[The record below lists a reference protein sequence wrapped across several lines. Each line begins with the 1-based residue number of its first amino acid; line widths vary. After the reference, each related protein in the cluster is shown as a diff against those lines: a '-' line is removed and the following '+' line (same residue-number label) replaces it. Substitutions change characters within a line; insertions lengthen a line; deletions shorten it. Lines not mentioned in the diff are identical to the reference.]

1 MATNLRGD
9 TGMGEPIENH
19 GIIGDLRTVALVAL
33 DGAIDFLCWPRFD
46 SPSVFASILDDER
59 GGRFELA
66 PSLNNARRRQLYLPD
81 TNVLLTRFLS
91 HSGVAEL
98 SDFFTLGGAENGQR
112 LIRRAKAVRGIV
124 RFRMRCAP
132 HFDYARAGH
141 DLHQDDGTMVFR
153 SRGADH
159 LTLRLRA
166 TVLMQIADGE
176 AFAEFE
182 LAPGESAAFVLEDA
196 AHGVESAAAAPD
208 YVSSAFKEVSDYWRR
223 WVARSTYRGRWRD
236 IVNRSSL
243 ALKLLTSVEHGAMVA
258 AGTFGLPEEIGGV
271 RNWDYRYTWIRDAA
285 FMVYAFLRLGHTEEA
300 SAFMRWLSNRETECG
315 PDGTLR
321 LMYGVDGHEELVETE
336 LPHLRGY
343 QASLPIRV
351 GNAALGQLQL
361 DIYGEL
367 MDAIYLSDKYGEQVS
382 WRAWQ
387 GITRSTNWL
396 IENWQRPDES
406 IWEVRGGR
414 REFLHSRL
422 MCWVA
427 LDRAIRLSR
436 KRSLPA
442 PLVRWLEVR
451 DAIYHEIH
459 TEFWDPDQE
468 AFVQSKGSTALDA
481 SCLLMPL
488 VRFISPTDPRWL
500 STLKAV
506 GEQLVDDSLVFR
518 YSTEHG
524 TDGLFGGE
532 GTFNICSFW
541 YVECLARAGDL
552 AQARFLFEK
561 MLGYANHLGLF
572 AEELG
577 RAGEHLGNFPQA
589 FTHLALISAAYYL
602 DRALSG
608 REGSV

>member
-1 MATNLRGD
+1 
-9 TGMGEPIENH
+9 MGEPIENH

-46 SPSVFASILDDER
+46 SPSLCACLLDDDR

-66 PSLNNARRRQLYLPD
+66 PELEGARRRQLYLPD

-91 HSGVAEL
+91 RAGVAEL
-98 SDFFTLGGAENGQR
+98 SDFFAIDDPDKGQR
-112 LIRRAKAVRGIV
+112 LIRRAKSVRGILK
-124 RFRMRCAP
+124 FRMRFAP
-132 HFDYARAGH
+132 RFDYVRAGH
-141 DLHQDDGTMVFR
+141 ELSQEDGAVVFR
-153 SRGADH
+153 SHAPDH
-159 LTLRLRA
+159 LALRLRS
-166 TVLMQIADGE
+166 TVPLRCADGE
-176 AFAEFE
+176 ALADFE
-182 LAPGESAAFVLEDA
+182 LAPDESAAFVLEEA
-196 AHGVESAAAAPD
+196 AHGANSAAVASEYVAA
-208 YVSSAFKEVSDYWRR
+208 AFKRTSDYWRG
-223 WVARSTYRGRWRD
+223 WVAGSTYRGRWRD
-236 IVNRSSL
+236 MVNRSSL
-243 ALKLLTSVEHGAMVA
+243 VLKLLTSAEHGAIVA
-258 AGTFGLPEEIGGV
+258 AATFGLPEQIGGV

-285 FMVYAFLRLGHTEEA
+285 FTVYAFLRLGHTQEA
-300 SAFMRWLSNRETECG
+300 SAFMRWLSDRETECG
-315 PDGTLR
+315 PDGSLR
-321 LMYGVDGHEELVETE
+321 LMYRIDGREELVETE

-343 QASLPIRV
+343 HGSLPIRV

-367 MDAIYLSDKYGEQVS
+367 MDAVYLSDKYGEQVS

-387 GITRSTNWL
+387 GIVRSTNWL
-396 IENWQRPDES
+396 LENWQRPDES

-427 LDRAIRLSR
+427 MDRVIRLSR

-442 PLVRWLEVR
+442 PLPYWLEVR
-451 DAIYHEIH
+451 DKIYTEIH
-459 TEFWDPDQE
+459 KEFWDPDQE

-506 GEQLVDDSLVFR
+506 GRQLVDDSLVFR

-524 TDGLFGGE
+524 TDGLSGGE
-532 GTFNICSFW
+532 GTFNMCSFW

-577 RAGEHLGNFPQA
+577 PAGEHLGNFPQA

-602 DRALSG
+602 DRALSA
-608 REGSV
+608 

>member
-1 MATNLRGD
+1 
-9 TGMGEPIENH
+9 MGEPIENH

-46 SPSVFASILDDER
+46 NPSIFASILDDER

-66 PSLNNARRRQLYLPD
+66 PELNHARRRQLYLPD

-91 HSGVAEL
+91 RHGVAEL
-98 SDFFTLGGAENGQR
+98 SDFMAINDPDKGQR
-112 LIRRAKAVRGIV
+112 LIRRAKAIRGVV

-132 HFDYARAGH
+132 RLDYARAAHEAYAEG
-141 DLHQDDGTMVFR
+141 DSIVFC
-153 SRGADH
+153 SRGPDRAAF
-159 LTLRLRA
+159 RLRA
-166 TVLMQIADGE
+166 TVPMQLADGD
-176 AFAEFE
+176 AFALFE
-182 LAPGESAAFVLEDA
+182 LAPGGSVAFVLEDA
-196 AHGVESAAAAPD
+196 AYGPGSASAASD
-208 YVSSAFKEVSDYWRR
+208 YVPRAFKEASDFWRH
-223 WVARSTYRGRWRD
+223 WVARSSYRGRWRD

-243 ALKLLTSVEHGAMVA
+243 ALKLLTSREHGAIVA
-258 AGTFGLPEEIGGV
+258 AATFGLPEEIGGV

-285 FMVYAFLRLGHTEEA
+285 FTVYAFLRLGHTEEA
-300 SAFMRWLSNRETECG
+300 SAFMRWLSDRETECG
-315 PDGTLR
+315 PEGSLR
-321 LMYGVDGHEELVETE
+321 LMYGVDGHEELVEYE
-336 LPHLRGY
+336 LTHLRGH
-343 QASLPIRV
+343 QGSLPIRI
-351 GNAALGQLQL
+351 GNAAQEQFQI

-367 MDAIYLSDKYGEQVS
+367 MDAIYLSDKHGEQVS
-382 WRAWQ
+382 WRTWQ

-396 IENWQRPDES
+396 AENWQRPDES

-414 REFLHSRL
+414 RHFLHSRL

-442 PLVRWLEVR
+442 PIVRWLEVR
-451 DAIYHEIH
+451 DAIYREIH
-459 TEFWDPDQE
+459 TEFWDAEQG

-506 GEQLVDDSLVFR
+506 GERLVDDSLVFR

-524 TDGLFGGE
+524 IDGLSGGE
-532 GTFNICSFW
+532 GTFNMCSFW

-577 RAGEHLGNFPQA
+577 PAGEHLGNFPQA

-608 REGSV
+608 QEGGD

>member
-1 MATNLRGD
+1 MS
-9 TGMGEPIENH
+9 EPIENH
-19 GIIGDLRTVALVAL
+19 GVIGDLRTVALVAL

-66 PSLNNARRRQLYLPD
+66 PELNGARRRQLYLPD

-91 HSGVAEL
+91 RNCVAEL
-98 SDFFTLGGAENGQR
+98 SDFMAIGDPDQGQR
-112 LIRRAKAVRGIV
+112 LIRRAKAVRGIL

-132 HFDYARAGH
+132 RFDYARAEH
-141 DLHQDDGTMVFR
+141 DLLQEDGTAVFCSHGPDR
-153 SRGADH
+153 LA
-159 LTLRLRA
+159 LRLRA
-166 TVLMQIADGE
+166 TVPMRVADGE

-196 AHGVESAAAAPD
+196 AHGAGSAAAASD
-208 YVSSAFKEVSDYWRR
+208 YVTATFKEVSDYWRQ

-243 ALKLLTSVEHGAMVA
+243 ALKLLTSAEHGAMVA
-258 AGTFGLPEEIGGV
+258 AATFGLPEEIGGV

-285 FMVYAFLRLGHTEEA
+285 FTVYAFLRLGHTEEA
-300 SAFMRWLSNRETECG
+300 NAFMRWLSDRETECG
-315 PDGTLR
+315 PDGSLR
-321 LMYGVDGHEELVETE
+321 LMYGVDGHEELVEIE

-343 QASLPIRV
+343 QASSPIRV
-351 GNAALGQLQL
+351 GNAALEQLQL

-367 MDAIYLSDKYGEQVS
+367 MDAIYLSDKHGEQLS

-387 GITRSTNWL
+387 GIIRSTNWL
-396 IENWQRPDES
+396 TENWQRPDES

-442 PLVRWLEVR
+442 PIVRWLEVR
-451 DAIYHEIH
+451 DAIYQEIH

-468 AFVQSKGSTALDA
+468 AFVQSKGSSALDA

-532 GTFNICSFW
+532 GTFNMCSFW

-577 RAGEHLGNFPQA
+577 PAGEHLGNFPQA

-602 DRALSG
+602 DRALTGHDG
-608 REGSV
+608 RV

>member
-1 MATNLRGD
+1 MS
-9 TGMGEPIENH
+9 EPIENH
-19 GIIGDLRTVALVAL
+19 GVIGDLRTVALVGL

-66 PSLNNARRRQLYLPD
+66 PELSAARRRQLYLPD

-91 HSGVAEL
+91 RNSVAEL
-98 SDFFTLGGAENGQR
+98 SDFMAIGDPDKGQR
-112 LIRRAKAVRGIV
+112 LVRRAKAVRGIL
-124 RFRMRCAP
+124 RFQMRCAP
-132 HFDYARAGH
+132 RFDYARAEH
-141 DLHQDDGTMVFR
+141 DLRREDDTVVFR
-153 SRGADH
+153 SRGADR

-166 TVLMQIADGE
+166 TVPMRVTDGE

-182 LAPGESAAFVLEDA
+182 LAPGQSAAFVLEDA
-196 AHGVESAAAAPD
+196 AHGVGSAAAASD
-208 YVSSAFKEVSDYWRR
+208 YVTTTFKEVSDYWRQ

-243 ALKLLTSVEHGAMVA
+243 ALKLLTSAEHGAMVA
-258 AGTFGLPEEIGGV
+258 AATFGLPEEIGGV

-285 FMVYAFLRLGHTEEA
+285 FTVYAFLRLGHTEEA
-300 SAFMRWLSNRETECG
+300 NAFMRWLSDRETECG
-315 PDGTLR
+315 PDGSLR
-321 LMYGVDGHEELVETE
+321 LMYGVDGHEELVEIE

-343 QASLPIRV
+343 QASSPIRV
-351 GNAALGQLQL
+351 GNAALEQLQL

-367 MDAIYLSDKYGEQVS
+367 MDAIYLSDKHGEQLS

-387 GITRSTNWL
+387 GIIRSTNWL
-396 IENWQRPDES
+396 TENWQRPDES

-442 PLVRWLEVR
+442 PIVRWLEVR

-468 AFVQSKGSTALDA
+468 AFVQSKGSSALDA

-532 GTFNICSFW
+532 GTFNMCSFW

-577 RAGEHLGNFPQA
+577 PAGEHLGNFPQA

-608 REGSV
+608 HDGRVS

>member
-1 MATNLRGD
+1 
-9 TGMGEPIENH
+9 MGEPIENH

-33 DGAIDFLCWPRFD
+33 DGWIDFLCWPRFD
-46 SPSVFASILDDER
+46 SPSVFASILDDDR
-59 GGRFELA
+59 GGRFELQ
-66 PSLNNARRRQLYLPD
+66 PELLDARRRQLYLPD

-91 HSGVAEL
+91 HNGVAEL
-98 SDFFTLGGAENGQR
+98 SDFFALAGADSGQR
-112 LIRRAKAVRGIV
+112 LIRRAKAVRGV
-124 RFRMRCAP
+124 LQFRMRCAP
-132 HFDYARAGH
+132 RFDYARAGH
-141 DLHQDDGTMVFR
+141 ESYQENDTVVFR
-153 SRGADH
+153 SLGADG
-159 LTLRLRA
+159 LALRLRA
-166 TVLMQIADGE
+166 TVPVRLEDGD

-182 LAPGESAAFVLEDA
+182 LAPGESAAFIIEDA
-196 AHGVESAAAAPD
+196 THGVDSAAAASD
-208 YVSSAFKEVSDYWRR
+208 YVTNTFKEVSDYWRR

-243 ALKLLTSVEHGAMVA
+243 VLKLLTSAEHGAMVA
-258 AGTFGLPEEIGGV
+258 AATFGLPEDIGGV

-285 FMVYAFLRLGHTEEA
+285 FTVYAFLRLGHTDEA
-300 SAFMRWLSNRETECG
+300 NGFMRWLSDRETECG
-315 PDGTLR
+315 PDGSLR
-321 LMYGVDGHEELVETE
+321 LMYGVDGHEEMVETE

-343 QASLPIRV
+343 RDSTPVRV
-351 GNAALGQLQL
+351 GNAALEQLQL

-367 MDAIYLSDKYGEQVS
+367 MDAIYLSDKHGEQVS
-382 WRAWQ
+382 FRAWE
-387 GITRSTNWL
+387 GIVRSTDWLTRNWH
-396 IENWQRPDES
+396 RPDES

-442 PLVRWLEVR
+442 PLVQWLDVR
-451 DAIYHEIH
+451 DAIYHSIH
-459 TEFWDPDQE
+459 NDFWDPKQQ

-524 TDGLFGGE
+524 TDGLSGGE
-532 GTFNICSFW
+532 GTFNMCSFW
-541 YVECLARAGDL
+541 YVECLARSGDV

-561 MLGYANHLGLF
+561 MLGYANHVGLF

-577 RAGEHLGNFPQA
+577 PAGEHLGNFPQA

-608 REGSV
+608 HDARA

>member
-1 MATNLRGD
+1 MVQ
-9 TGMGEPIENH
+9 PIENH
-19 GIIGDLRTVALVAL
+19 GVIGDLRTAALVAL

-46 SPSVFASILDDER
+46 SPSVFASLLDDER
-59 GGRFELA
+59 GGRFELG
-66 PSLNNARRRQLYLPD
+66 PELEGARCKQLYLPD

-91 HSGVAEL
+91 RDGVAEL
-98 SDFFTLGGAENGQR
+98 SDFMAVGGAGQGQR
-112 LIRRAKAVRGIV
+112 LIRRAKAVRGV
-124 RFRMRCAP
+124 LRFRMRCAP
-132 HFDYARAGH
+132 RFDYARADH
-141 DLHQDDGTMVFR
+141 DVLQEDGTLVFR
-153 SRGADH
+153 SRGADR
-159 LTLRLRA
+159 LSLRLRA
-166 TVLMQIADGE
+166 TVPMRVAEGG
-176 AFAEFE
+176 AAAEFE
-182 LAPGESAAFVLEDA
+182 LAPGESAAFVLEDSVHGA
-196 AHGVESAAAAPD
+196 ASAAASPD
-208 YVSSAFKEVSDYWRR
+208 YVAAAFKEASDYWRG
-223 WVARSTYRGRWRD
+223 WVARSSYRGRWRD
-236 IVNRSSL
+236 VVNRSSL
-243 ALKLLTSVEHGAMVA
+243 ALKLLTSAEHGAMVA
-258 AGTFGLPEEIGGV
+258 AATFGLPEEIGGV

-285 FMVYAFLRLGHTEEA
+285 FTVYAFLRLGHTEEA
-300 SAFMRWLSNRETECG
+300 KAFMRWLSDRESGCG

-343 QASLPIRV
+343 RGSTPVRI
-351 GNAALGQLQL
+351 GNAALEQLQL

-367 MDAIYLSDKYGEQVS
+367 MDAIYLSDKHGEQVS

-387 GITRSTNWL
+387 GIVRSIDWL
-396 IENWQRPDES
+396 TENWQRPDES

-451 DAIYHEIH
+451 DAIYEDIH
-459 TEFWDPDQE
+459 AGFWDSSQQ

-500 STLKAV
+500 STLKAI

-524 TDGLFGGE
+524 ADGLFGGE
-532 GTFNICSFW
+532 GTFNMCSFW

-552 AQARFLFEK
+552 AQARLLFEK

-577 RAGEHLGNFPQA
+577 PAGEHLGNFPQA
-589 FTHLALISAAYYL
+589 FTHLALISAAHYL

-608 REGSV
+608 NESGGH

>member
-1 MATNLRGD
+1 
-9 TGMGEPIENH
+9 
-19 GIIGDLRTVALVAL
+19 
-33 DGAIDFLCWPRFD
+33 
-46 SPSVFASILDDER
+46 
-59 GGRFELA
+59 
-66 PSLNNARRRQLYLPD
+66 
-81 TNVLLTRFLS
+81 
-91 HSGVAEL
+91 
-98 SDFFTLGGAENGQR
+98 
-112 LIRRAKAVRGIV
+112 
-124 RFRMRCAP
+124 
-132 HFDYARAGH
+132 
-141 DLHQDDGTMVFR
+141 
-153 SRGADH
+153 
-159 LTLRLRA
+159 
-166 TVLMQIADGE
+166 
-176 AFAEFE
+176 
-182 LAPGESAAFVLEDA
+182 
-196 AHGVESAAAAPD
+196 VESAAAAPD
-208 YVSSAFKEVSDYWRR
+208 YVSNAFKEVSDYWRR

-258 AGTFGLPEEIGGV
+258 AATFGLPEEIGGI

-285 FMVYAFLRLGHTEEA
+285 FTVYAFLRLGHTEEA

-351 GNAALGQLQL
+351 GNAALEQLQL

-387 GITRSTNWL
+387 GIIRSTNWL
-396 IENWQRPDES
+396 TENWQRPDES

-436 KRSLPA
+436 
-442 PLVRWLEVR
+442 
-451 DAIYHEIH
+451 
-459 TEFWDPDQE
+459 
-468 AFVQSKGSTALDA
+468 KGSTALDA

-532 GTFNICSFW
+532 GTFNMCSFW

-608 REGSV
+608 REGRV

>member
-1 MATNLRGD
+1 
-9 TGMGEPIENH
+9 MGEPIENH
-19 GIIGDLRTVALVAL
+19 GVIGDLRTVALVAL

-66 PSLNNARRRQLYLPD
+66 PELNDARRRQLYLPD

-91 HSGVAEL
+91 RNSVAEL
-98 SDFFTLGGAENGQR
+98 SDFFAIGDPDNGQR
-112 LIRRAKAVRGIV
+112 LIRRAKAVRGNL
-124 RFRMRCAP
+124 RFRMQCAP
-132 HFDYARAGH
+132 RFDYARAEH
-141 DLHQDDGTMVFR
+141 DLYQEGDTVVFR
-153 SRGADH
+153 SRGTDGLA
-159 LTLRLRA
+159 LRLRA
-166 TVLMQIADGE
+166 SVPMQLADGE

-196 AHGVESAAAAPD
+196 AHGVESAAAASD
-208 YVSSAFKEVSDYWRR
+208 YVTTAFKEVSDYWRQ

-243 ALKLLTSVEHGAMVA
+243 ALKLLTSAEHGAMVA
-258 AGTFGLPEEIGGV
+258 AATFGLPEEIGGV

-285 FMVYAFLRLGHTEEA
+285 FTVYAFLRLGHTEEA
-300 SAFMRWLSNRETECG
+300 NAFMRWLSDRETECG
-315 PDGTLR
+315 PDGSLR

-336 LPHLRGY
+336 LLHLRGY
-343 QASLPIRV
+343 QASSPVRV
-351 GNAALGQLQL
+351 GNAALEQLQL

-367 MDAIYLSDKYGEQVS
+367 MDAIYLSDKHGEQVS

-387 GITRSTNWL
+387 GIIRSTNWL
-396 IENWQRPDES
+396 TENWQRPDES

-414 REFLHSRL
+414 RHFLHSRL

-442 PLVRWLEVR
+442 PMVHWLEVR
-451 DAIYHEIH
+451 DAIYNEIH
-459 TEFWDPDQE
+459 TEFWDPNQE

-518 YSTEHG
+518 YSTEQG

-532 GTFNICSFW
+532 GTFNMCSFW

-577 RAGEHLGNFPQA
+577 PAGEHLGNFPQA

-608 REGSV
+608 NDGRE

>member
-1 MATNLRGD
+1 MS
-9 TGMGEPIENH
+9 EPIENH
-19 GIIGDLRTVALVAL
+19 GVIGDLRTVALVAL

-46 SPSVFASILDDER
+46 SPSIFASILDDER

-66 PSLNNARRRQLYLPD
+66 PELNDARRRQLYLPD

-91 HSGVAEL
+91 RNGVAEL
-98 SDFFTLGGAENGQR
+98 SDFMALGGPDKGQR
-112 LIRRAKAVRGIV
+112 LIRRAKAVRGIL
-124 RFRMRCAP
+124 RFHMRCAP
-132 HFDYARAGH
+132 RFDYARAEH
-141 DLHQDDGTMVFR
+141 DLRQEADTVVFR
-153 SRGADH
+153 SLGADG
-159 LTLRLRA
+159 LALRLRA
-166 TVLMQIADGE
+166 TVPMRIVAGE

-182 LAPGESAAFVLEDA
+182 LAPGESATFVLEDA
-196 AHGVESAAAAPD
+196 AHGMGGAAAASD
-208 YVSSAFKEVSDYWRR
+208 YVTTTFKEVSDYWRQ

-236 IVNRSSL
+236 VVNRSSL
-243 ALKLLTSVEHGAMVA
+243 ALKLLTSAEHGAMVA
-258 AGTFGLPEEIGGV
+258 AATFGLPEEIGGV

-285 FMVYAFLRLGHTEEA
+285 FTVYAFLRLGHIEEA
-300 SAFMRWLSNRETECG
+300 NAFMRWLSDRETECG
-315 PDGTLR
+315 PDGSLR
-321 LMYGVDGHEELVETE
+321 LMYGVDGHEKLEETE

-343 QASLPIRV
+343 QASSPIRV
-351 GNAALGQLQL
+351 GNAALEQLQL

-367 MDAIYLSDKYGEQVS
+367 MDAIYLSDKSGEQVS

-387 GITRSTNWL
+387 GIIRSTNWL
-396 IENWQRPDES
+396 TENWQRPDES

-442 PLVRWLEVR
+442 PIVRWLDVR

-459 TEFWDPDQE
+459 TEFWDPDQK

-532 GTFNICSFW
+532 GTFNMCSFW

-577 RAGEHLGNFPQA
+577 PAGEHLGNFPQA

-608 REGSV
+608 HDGPT

>member
-1 MATNLRGD
+1 
-9 TGMGEPIENH
+9 MGEPIENH

-46 SPSVFASILDDER
+46 SPSIFASILDDDR

-66 PSLNNARRRQLYLPD
+66 PELGDARRRQLYLPD

-91 HSGVAEL
+91 RKSVAEL
-98 SDFFTLGGAENGQR
+98 SDFMAINDPDKGQR
-112 LIRRAKAVRGIV
+112 LIRRAKAIRGV
-124 RFRMRCAP
+124 LRFKMRCAP
-132 HFDYARAGH
+132 RFDYARAEH
-141 DLHQDDGTMVFR
+141 DIYLDDHAIVFR
-153 SRGADH
+153 SRGNDRLA
-159 LTLRLRA
+159 LRLRA
-166 TVLMQIADGE
+166 TVPMEISKGE
-176 AFAEFE
+176 ACALFE
-182 LAPGESAAFVLEDA
+182 LTPGQSAAFVLEDA
-196 AHGVESAAAAPD
+196 VPGAESAAVASD
-208 YVSSAFKEVSDYWRR
+208 YVATAFKEASDFWRR
-223 WVARSTYRGRWRD
+223 WVARSSYRGRWRD

-243 ALKLLTSVEHGAMVA
+243 ALKLLTSAEHGAMVA
-258 AGTFGLPEEIGGV
+258 AATFGLPEEIGGV

-285 FMVYAFLRLGHTEEA
+285 FTVYAFLRLGHAEEA
-300 SAFMRWLSNRETECG
+300 NAFMRWLKDRETECG
-315 PDGTLR
+315 PDGSLR
-321 LMYGVDGHEELVETE
+321 LMYGVDGHEELVEYQLT
-336 LPHLRGY
+336 HLRGY
-343 QASLPIRV
+343 QGSLPIRI
-351 GNAALGQLQL
+351 GNAALEQLQL

-367 MDAIYLSDKYGEQVS
+367 MDAIYLSDKHGEQVS

-387 GITRSTNWL
+387 GIIRSTNWL
-396 IENWQRPDES
+396 TENWQRPDES

-442 PLVRWLEVR
+442 PIVRWLEVR
-451 DAIYHEIH
+451 DAIYQEIH

-518 YSTEHG
+518 YSTEQG
-524 TDGLFGGE
+524 MDGLTGGE
-532 GTFNICSFW
+532 GTFNMCSFW

-577 RAGEHLGNFPQA
+577 PAGEHLGNFPQA

-608 REGSV
+608 QEGRD

>member
-1 MATNLRGD
+1 
-9 TGMGEPIENH
+9 MGEAIENH
-19 GIIGDLRTVALVAL
+19 GVIGDLRTVALVAL

-46 SPSVFASILDDER
+46 SPSVFASILDDDR

-66 PSLNNARRRQLYLPD
+66 PELEDARRRQLYLPD

-91 HSGVAEL
+91 RNGVAEI
-98 SDFFTLGGAENGQR
+98 SDFFSLSDADRGQR
-112 LIRRAKAVRGIV
+112 LIRRAKAVRGKL

-132 HFDYARAGH
+132 RFDYARAQH
-141 DLHQDDGTMVFR
+141 ELDVEDDTVVFR
-153 SRGADH
+153 SRGADG
-159 LTLRLRA
+159 LALRLRA
-166 TVLMQIADGE
+166 TVPIGVAAGE
-176 AFAEFE
+176 AFATFE

-196 AHGVESAAAAPD
+196 GHGVGSVAAAAD
-208 YVSSAFKEVSDYWRR
+208 YVTTTFKEVSDYWRQ
-223 WVARSTYRGRWRD
+223 WIARSTYRGRWRD

-243 ALKLLTSVEHGAMVA
+243 ALKLLTSAEHGAMVA
-258 AGTFGLPEEIGGV
+258 AATFGLPEDIGGV

-285 FMVYAFLRLGHTEEA
+285 FTVYAFLRLGHTEEA
-300 SAFMRWLSNRETECG
+300 NSFMRWLSDRETECG
-315 PDGTLR
+315 PDGSLR
-321 LMYGVDGHEELVETE
+321 LMYCIDGREELPETE

-343 QASLPIRV
+343 RNSTPIRV
-351 GNAALGQLQL
+351 GNAALEQLQL

-367 MDAIYLSDKYGEQVS
+367 MDAIYLSDKHGEQVS
-382 WRAWQ
+382 FRAWE
-387 GITRSTNWL
+387 GIVRSTDWL
-396 IENWQRPDES
+396 TRNWQRPDES

-442 PLVRWLEVR
+442 PLVQWLDVR
-451 DAIYHEIH
+451 DAIYHSIH
-459 TEFWDPDQE
+459 TDFWDPNQQS
-468 AFVQSKGSTALDA
+468 FVQSKGSTALDA

-524 TDGLFGGE
+524 TDGLSGGE
-532 GTFNICSFW
+532 GTFNMCSFW
-541 YVECLARAGDL
+541 YVECLARSGDV

-577 RAGEHLGNFPQA
+577 PAGEHLGNFPQA
-589 FTHLALISAAYYL
+589 FTHLSLISAAHYL

-608 REGSV
+608 HDGHD